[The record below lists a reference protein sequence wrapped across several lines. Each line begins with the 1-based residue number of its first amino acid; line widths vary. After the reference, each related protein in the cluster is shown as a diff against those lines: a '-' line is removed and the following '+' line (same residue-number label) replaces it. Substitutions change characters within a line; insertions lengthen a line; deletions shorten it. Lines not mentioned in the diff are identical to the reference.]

1 MIRLNRMTDYAI
13 VVLGALTHKRGETIA
28 TAALAELT
36 GLKQPTVAKVAKI
49 LLSAD
54 LLVTQRGVNGGY
66 RLVRPAHTISLVD
79 IVEAMEGPIAVTD
92 CVEGAQDPCAVSNC
106 CFMANNWN
114 RVNLAIR
121 DALGAVTL
129 EDLTDPA
136 QLFPLPETV
145 PEPMPESVRVSA
157 DQTARHKGRREEF
170 INDASGMTQMNQN

>member
-13 VVLGALTHKRGETIA
+13 VVLGALTHKCGETIA

-49 LLSAD
+49 LLAAD

-136 QLFPLPETV
+136 QLFPLPES
-145 PEPMPESVRVSA
+145 MPASVRVSA
-157 DQTARHKGRREEF
+157 DQTARHKSKREEL

>member
-13 VVLGALTHKRGETIA
+13 VVLGALAHKRDETVA
-28 TAALAELT
+28 TALLAELT
-36 GLKQPTVAKVAKI
+36 GLKQPTVAKVAKN
-49 LLSAD
+49 LVAAD

-66 RLVRPAHTISLVD
+66 RLVRPARSISLVD

-92 CVEGAQDPCAVSNC
+92 CVDGAPDPCAVTHC

-121 DALGAVTL
+121 GALEAVTL

-136 QLFPLPETV
+136 QLFP
-145 PEPMPESVRVSA
+145 VRMSA
-157 DQTARHKGRREEF
+157 DQMADDDPQD
-170 INDASGMTQMNQN
+170 NNASYVERMN

>member
-1 MIRLNRMTDYAI
+1 
-13 VVLGALTHKRGETIA
+13 
-28 TAALAELT
+28 
-36 GLKQPTVAKVAKI
+36 
-49 LLSAD
+49 
-54 LLVTQRGVNGGY
+54 
-66 RLVRPAHTISLVD
+66 
-79 IVEAMEGPIAVTD
+79 
-92 CVEGAQDPCAVSNC
+92 
-106 CFMANNWN
+106 MANNWN

-157 DQTARHKGRREEF
+157 DQTARHKTRREEL

>member
-13 VVLGALTHKRGETIA
+13 VVLGALTHKLGETIA

-49 LLSAD
+49 LLAAD

-129 EDLTDPA
+129 KDLTDPA
-136 QLFPLPETV
+136 QLFPLPESV
-145 PEPMPESVRVSA
+145 PKSGRLSA
-157 DQTARHKGRREEF
+157 DQTARHKARREEL

>member
-13 VVLGALTHKRGETIA
+13 VVLGALAHKRGETVA
-28 TAALAELT
+28 TAYLAELT
-36 GLKQPTVAKVAKI
+36 GLKQPTVAKVAKA
-49 LLSAD
+49 LLAAD

-92 CVEGAQDPCAVSNC
+92 CVDGAPEPCAVSNC
-106 CFMANNWN
+106 CFMAHSWN

-121 DALGAVTL
+121 AALEAVTL

-136 QLFPLPETV
+136 QLFP
-145 PEPMPESVRVSA
+145 VRRPA
-157 DQTARHKGRREEF
+157 DQRPDTDHYEDKTAHTER
-170 INDASGMTQMNQN
+170 MN